1 MAKTL
6 NDLKIL
12 VVEDNK
18 SVLKIMKAVFR
29 SIGLRAWRAFRPYT
43 EGRMSCG
50 LRTWRTTSASSI
62 AASSPH
68 GCRQVAC
75 PDHGVKRAAV

>member
-18 SVLKIMKAVFR
+18 SVLKMMKAVFR
-29 SIGLRAWRAFRPYT
+29 SIGLRHVYT
-43 EGRMSCG
+43 EEDGIKLIPLS
-50 LRTWRTTSASSI
+50 
-62 AASSPH
+62 
-68 GCRQVAC
+68 QVPLA
-75 PDHGVKRAAV
+75 